1 MNINYS
7 IENLRQD
14 IYNIINNCN
23 LPIGTVYFVFKDIF
37 GDVAQAYQTAVKQEM
52 QEQTLQMKQQL
63 DNIKEDINFDE
74 KE

>member
-7 IENLRQD
+7 IEKLRKE
-14 IYNIINNCN
+14 IYDVINNCQ

-37 GDVAQAYQTAVKQEM
+37 GDVSQAYQAAVKQEA
-52 QEQTLQMKQQL
+52 QAQTLQAQQQL
-63 DNIKEDINFDE
+63 NEIKEDMNFDE

>member
-14 IYNIINNCN
+14 IYNIINSCN

-52 QEQTLQMKQQL
+52 QE
-63 DNIKEDINFDE
+63 
-74 KE
+74 